1 MDQDQANQIISRLN
15 SIEKHQQIFH
25 EDREILESISIR
37 LGKVED
43 EIKYLKEKVV
53 KLDKNIS
60 ADIAEMSDKTVEI
73 KESIEQLGA
82 VE

>member
-43 EIKYLKEKVV
+43 EIKYLKEKIV